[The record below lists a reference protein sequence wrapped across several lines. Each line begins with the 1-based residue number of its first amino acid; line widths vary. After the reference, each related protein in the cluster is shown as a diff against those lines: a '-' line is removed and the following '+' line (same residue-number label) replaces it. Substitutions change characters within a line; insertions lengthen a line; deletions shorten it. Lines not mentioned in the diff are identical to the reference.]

1 MKNYDSNNN
10 ITKTSLEFELKVV
23 SRDQSELPE
32 YYFSD
37 LDGNN
42 LGNTVKGEFGC
53 TTKEEKTYRITFIN
67 VADEETIRNI
77 EVITT
82 TNQKQ

>member
-1 MKNYDSNNN
+1 M
-10 ITKTSLEFELKVV
+10 V
-23 SRDQSELPE
+23 SRDQSELPD

-37 LDGNN
+37 LDGKN

-67 VADEETIRNI
+67 IANEEITRNI